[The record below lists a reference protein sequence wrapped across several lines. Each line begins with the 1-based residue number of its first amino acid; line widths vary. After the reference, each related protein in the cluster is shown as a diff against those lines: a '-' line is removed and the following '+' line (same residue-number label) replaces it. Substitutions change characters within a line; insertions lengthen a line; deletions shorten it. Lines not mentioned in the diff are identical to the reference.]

1 VTSFLPLFPLGA
13 LAMPFMFLAFF
24 AMTAVHA
31 VAEEVHG
38 DKNDKEYDED
48 PIFSDP
54 FHKNTS
60 LGLTFILFHLWT

>member
-1 VTSFLPLFPLGA
+1 
-13 LAMPFMFLAFF
+13 MPFMFLAFF